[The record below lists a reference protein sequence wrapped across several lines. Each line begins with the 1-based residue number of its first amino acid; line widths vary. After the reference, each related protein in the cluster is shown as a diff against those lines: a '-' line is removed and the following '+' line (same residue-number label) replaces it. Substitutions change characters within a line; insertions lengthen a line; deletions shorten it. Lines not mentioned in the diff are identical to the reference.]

1 MKKLKDVFKGNDPFV
16 MEEGELLNIIT
27 KAVMPVAVKEAVLKR
42 DKIGQN
48 LFETFVKERIV
59 ERKLSVWIPKKKVN
73 LQTWK
78 TPRVVKKS
86 KTALGVAT
94 LKDDRAHSRVF
105 LLCFFRDLRL
115 TSRKASVNSSW
126 LRFHNRSLILMVT
139 FAIVLARAS

>member
-1 MKKLKDVFKGNDPFV
+1 
-16 MEEGELLNIIT
+16 MEESELLKIIT

-42 DKIGQN
+42 DEIGQN
-48 LFETFVKERIV
+48 LFETFVKERII
-59 ERKLSVWIPKKKVN
+59 ERKLSVWIPMKKVN

-78 TPRVVKKS
+78 TPRAAKKS

-94 LKDDRAHSRVF
+94 LKDDRAHLRIF
-105 LLCFFRDLRL
+105 LLWFFRDLRL

-126 LRFHNRSLILMVT
+126 LRFHNCSLILFLT